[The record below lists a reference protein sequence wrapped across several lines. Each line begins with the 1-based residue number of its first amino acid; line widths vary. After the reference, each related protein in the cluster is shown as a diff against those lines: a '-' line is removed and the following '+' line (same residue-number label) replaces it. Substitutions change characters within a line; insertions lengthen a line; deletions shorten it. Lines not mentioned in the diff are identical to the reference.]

1 MTDFGVYRFE
11 VCLAGTPLARSDM
24 FAAVSSNA
32 VEKRLVGLAQPEEIV
47 TEHNK

>member
-1 MTDFGVYRFE
+1 MTDLGVYCFE
-11 VCLAGTPLARSDM
+11 VCSVGTPLVRSDM

-47 TEHNK
+47 AEHNK

>member
-1 MTDFGVYRFE
+1 MTDLGVYCFE
-11 VCLAGTPLARSDM
+11 ACSAGAPLARSDM

-47 TEHNK
+47 VEHTK